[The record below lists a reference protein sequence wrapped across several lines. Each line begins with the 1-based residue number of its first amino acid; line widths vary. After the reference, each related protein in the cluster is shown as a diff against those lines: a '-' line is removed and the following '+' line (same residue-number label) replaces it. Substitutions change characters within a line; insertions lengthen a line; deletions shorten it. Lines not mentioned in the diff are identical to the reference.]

1 MKCRVPWS
9 ASPTSATAVACA
21 LLALALAG
29 CGDAT
34 AGRPSPGST
43 SPATPPARQ
52 APQSGK
58 VSTDPDDV
66 NGDGYRDLLVPVT
79 VGGFDRKTNPAGE
92 ERVGVV
98 FGSAH
103 GLDPAVHSVWS
114 RADLGLPEPDVAHG
128 FKDTL
133 PAAGVVTADLDGDG
147 FPDFVTVRSG
157 PTVKEKGFLP
167 VSRAVPY
174 VSWGGPTG
182 PTPGAGA
189 TPLRMPGRVANLGIS
204 TLVRGDF
211 DGDGHH
217 DLAGSAADKSSLV
230 VLYGPF
236 DRSGAPARTD
246 TRLPWLSGSLFADAI
261 DPSGKPRATSLL
273 VHDINDGEQS
283 GNTLVVAHRG
293 TGLAA
298 RGTVLRRGNAHA
310 FGDFDGDGVRDVA
323 VGGDHSRNDEDAPG
337 TAPADNSLTV
347 YPGSGTPPVVH
358 RLPDVPEGLGTDYGP
373 GGFTA
378 ADPDGD
384 GRDGILV
391 ATYQGATLIDGDR
404 RTNVLRQGPA
414 TVGGEH
420 TPAKWLHARP
430 VGAGD
435 FDGDGR
441 DELVLA
447 WAPGLLFG
455 LYGEH
460 PAYWWITDGTG
471 SRDRTSFVTDTF
483 APE

>member
-1 MKCRVPWS
+1 MKSRVP
-9 ASPTSATAVACA
+9 SPVFAVGVTCAVLAC
-21 LLALALAG
+21 LALAG
-29 CGDAT
+29 CGGAT
-34 AGRPSPGST
+34 SDRPSSGTAQAT
-43 SPATPPARQ
+43 SGAIPATLPARR
-52 APQSGK
+52 APQPGK
-58 VSTDPDDV
+58 GSKDPDDV
-66 NGDGYRDLLVPVT
+66 NGDGYRDLLL
-79 VGGFDRKTNPAGE
+79 PA
-92 ERVGVV
+92 GVV

-103 GLDPAVHSVWS
+103 GLDPAVRSVWS
-114 RADLGLPEPDVAHG
+114 RAETGDPDLANGVTEPLPVA
-128 FKDTL
+128 
-133 PAAGVVTADLDGDG
+133 ADLDGDG
-147 FPDFVTVRSG
+147 FPDFVSVRRG
-157 PTVKEKGFLP
+157 PTVQEKGSFP
-167 VSRAVPY
+167 VARAVPN

-182 PTPGAGA
+182 PTPGAEPTA
-189 TPLRMPGRVANLGIS
+189 LRMPDRVTKLGMS
-204 TLVRGDF
+204 QLVRGDF

-217 DLAGSAADKSSLV
+217 DLAGSAANKSSLV

-236 DRSGAPARTD
+236 SRSGAPARTE
-246 TRLPWLSGSLFADAI
+246 TRLPWSGGSLFADAI

-273 VHDINDGEQS
+273 VHGTNDNEQS

-298 RGTVLRRGNAHA
+298 RGTALRRGNAHA

-323 VGGDHSRNDEDAPG
+323 VGDDRSRNDEDAPG
-337 TAPADNSLTV
+337 TEPPDVDGSLTV
-347 YPGSGTPPVVH
+347 HPGSGAPPVVH
-358 RLPDVPEGLGTDYGP
+358 RLPDVPKGLGTDYGP

-404 RTNVLRQGPA
+404 RTTVLRRGPA
-414 TVGGEH
+414 TVGGKR

-447 WAPGLLFG
+447 WAPGLQFG

-460 PAYWWITDGTG
+460 PSYWWITDGTG
-471 SRDRTSFVTDTF
+471 SRDRASFVTDAF
-483 APE
+483 ASG